1 MLIPESVNY
10 GWFYVSESKRQNSKP
25 YPLYCQDYV
34 SLPTFLARKVTN
46 NSLNTIIFL
55 LLF

>member
-10 GWFYVSESKRQNSKP
+10 GWFMYLNHIKRQNSKP

-55 LLF
+55 

>member
-25 YPLYCQDYV
+25 YPPI
-34 SLPTFLARKVTN
+34 LPRLCEPPRFLGTQ
-46 NSLNTIIFL
+46 SYY
-55 LLF
+55 